1 MMIPNLF
8 ILYVA
13 SPSVSSE
20 FYQKLFDK
28 EPDVK
33 LPTWAAFSFD
43 NGFNLGLWSTQACDF
58 VSGGEGNRT
67 ELSFMVKDVQAVDT
81 LYQQW
86 LKMGIHI
93 EQEPKHAVFG
103 KTFVALDPD
112 GHRIRVCIPD

>member
-13 SPSVSSE
+13 NPPVSSE

-33 LPTWAAFSFD
+33 LPTWAAFSFS
-43 NGFNLGLWSTQACDF
+43 NGLNLGLWSTEARDF
-58 VSGGEGNRT
+58 ISGGEGNRS
-67 ELSFMVKDVQAVDT
+67 ELSFMVKDVQAVDA

-86 LKMGIHI
+86 VNRGVQI
-93 EQEPKHAVFG
+93 EQEPTQAIFG